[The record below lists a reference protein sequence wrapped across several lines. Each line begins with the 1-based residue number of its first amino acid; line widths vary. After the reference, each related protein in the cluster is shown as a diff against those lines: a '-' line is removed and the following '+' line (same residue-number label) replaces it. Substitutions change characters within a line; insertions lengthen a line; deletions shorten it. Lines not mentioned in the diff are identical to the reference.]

1 MTSLMKSLS
10 PSKSLS
16 DILGVGTYELEKVA
30 AGGGSL
36 GHNSTHNTEE
46 LTGRHLRGHN
56 N

>member
-16 DILGVGTYELEKVA
+16 DILGVGTSTYELEKVA

-36 GHNSTHNTEE
+36 GHNSTHNTE
-46 LTGRHLRGHN
+46 
-56 N
+56 